1 MCTTSCPV
9 NSVHFT
15 LQISLCVIQLHITLQ
30 SHGCVLEVHTIL
42 CTISAHYT
50 VDTAIYL
57 ILCLTQSSLSPRYR
71 EQTVHSSE
79 LNCHAH
85 YCEVNFSVSGLSQ
98 SQSQSLECLWTVS
111 GPWILGCFLDCLV
124 LVGLS
129 GLFCIGWTVWT
140 DFGLSLGCLWTVQSG
155 VLYRVVYCTECTVQ
169 SGVLY
174 RLYFTEWCTHSLA

>member
-1 MCTTSCPV
+1 MYTHSSVCTTSCPV

-30 SHGCVLEVHTIL
+30 SHGCVLEVLTIL

-71 EQTVHSSE
+71 EQTVHSLE

-85 YCEVNFSVSGLSQ
+85 YCELNFSVFGL

-111 GPWILGCFLDCLV
+111 GPWILGCFWTVLYLLDCLWAV
-124 LVGLS
+124 S
-129 GLFCIGWTVWT
+129 
-140 DFGLSLGCLWTVQSG
+140 GLSLDCLWAVS
-155 VLYRVVYCTECTVQ
+155 
-169 SGVLY
+169 
-174 RLYFTEWCTHSLA
+174 